1 VSDEHLIGIGED
13 SLECSVSAVII
24 NIVNAEVRRRTLII
38 IAKRE
43 TLCRIS
49 GWPGTANT
57 VPIFGLVIWKYP
69 DARSVTGRP
78 VTKFNRLP
86 SDRSSR
92 LAKNIADV

>member
-1 VSDEHLIGIGED
+1 MAHEHLIGIGED
-13 SLECSVSAVII
+13 SVECASVVVI
-24 NIVNAEVRRRTLII
+24 NIVNAGARRRTLTI
-38 IAKRE
+38 IARRE

-49 GWPGTANT
+49 IWPGTANA
-57 VPIFGLVIWKYP
+57 VPIFGLAIWKYP

-78 VTKFNRLP
+78 ATKFNRLP